1 MIIGIGTDMIE
12 VARIK
17 KACLRKRFMER
28 VYTEEE
34 KDFCQSY
41 PEKAAGNFAVKEAV
55 VKVFQTGFVGIEP
68 NEIEVLRQ
76 PNGSPYLNL
85 YGNAKKKEIELGIT
99 KWHIS
104 ITNTQAYA
112 VAFVIGE
119 GEDR

>member
-12 VARIK
+12 VARIE

-28 VYTEEE
+28 VYTQEESS
-34 KDFCQSY
+34 FCQPY

-55 VKVFQTGFVGIEP
+55 VKVFQTGFIGVEP
-68 NEIEVLRQ
+68 NEIEVLRRS
-76 PNGSPYLNL
+76 NGSPYLNL
-85 YGNAKKKEIELGIT
+85 YGKAKEKAKELGIT

-104 ITNTQAYA
+104 ITNVKTYA

-119 GEDR
+119 GESI